1 MKKKKKQKKENSGN
15 WFFDAALDFFLLFF
29 VPRVQYQGDIKSLVP
44 FLFHALVFLFLKGE
58 KIRAMIIVKPFF
70 FHGGKEIS
78 LHGR

>member
-44 FLFHALVFLFLKGE
+44 FLFSRPGLFVFE
-58 KIRAMIIVKPFF
+58 
-70 FHGGKEIS
+70 GGKNLCDDYCKTIFLSWRE
-78 LHGR
+78 RN